1 MDGINASNGWQALIL
16 TVVGAAVLKIVE
28 WFLNRTKQK
37 SDETTQ
43 YRQELRSD
51 VEMLKHQATEMQT
64 SLDSWREK
72 YYETREELATV
83 KAALQAAVDKSADG
97 KATQAE
103 INKENRP

>member
-16 TVVGAAVLKIVE
+16 TVIGAAVLKIVE

-51 VEMLKHQATEMQT
+51 VEMLKRQATDVQHE
-64 SLDSWREK
+64 LDGWREK
-72 YYETREELATV
+72 YYESREELAIV
-83 KAALQAAVDKSADG
+83 KAALQAAVADD

>member
-16 TVVGAAVLKIVE
+16 TVIGAAILKIVE

-43 YRQELRSD
+43 YRQELRGD
-51 VEMLKHQATEMQT
+51 VEMLKHQATEMQA

-83 KAALQAAVDKSADG
+83 KAALQAAVEKSADD